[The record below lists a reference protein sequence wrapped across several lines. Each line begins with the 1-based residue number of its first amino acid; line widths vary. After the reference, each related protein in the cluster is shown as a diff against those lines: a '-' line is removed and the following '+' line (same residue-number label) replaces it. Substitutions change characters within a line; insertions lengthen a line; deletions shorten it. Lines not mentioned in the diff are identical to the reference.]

1 MRHLLSTGTSPKRV
15 FALAMDSSLLGRR
28 LAWVQ
33 AVPALG
39 RACGWCTS
47 DPVVLRQSIP
57 RMSKYN
63 PPRRRRSV
71 YPMPP
76 MHTLSTDCRVRMSSS
91 AAAEATSSSTMA
103 YVPSDTIFALSSGA
117 GAAAGVAVVRLS
129 GSSAFDVTKSM
140 LTSPSLLPKP
150 RVAALRRLR
159 DPITAEIL
167 DQALV
172 LCFPGPKSFTGED
185 VVELHLHGSRAVIAG
200 VTKALAASG
209 IARPAERGEFTR
221 RAFENGR
228 MDLTEVEGL
237 ADLIAADTAEQ
248 RRQALRQLG
257 GDVRA
262 VFEGWREE
270 LKGCLA
276 HAEAVIDFGE
286 DVDDGAFED
295 VIPRVTALR
304 KEMERRMNDDRRG
317 EIVRGGVRVAIVGPA
332 NAGKSTLLN
341 ILARRPAAIVS
352 PIAGTTRDVVEV
364 SLDMDGVPVIVSDTA
379 GLRERTDDPVEI
391 EGIRRARQAASSA
404 DITIFVQDASLESF
418 SWGSFDVTAA
428 RDALNKLQ
436 AAANDENDGSVIDSD
451 GSGPLSL
458 PSSSVLLVAN
468 KFDLVSGQDANLP
481 KVPEDGKSPLFQTS
495 LKEGRGVDAL
505 VSGLAAAVKAR
516 VSGDASGDDDDMRSA
531 EEAPVITRAR
541 HRYHVEQAVRAMEA
555 FELGRTGP
563 NRDFYLPMDLATEE
577 LRIASRELGAV
588 TGAIHVEEVL
598 DVIFSTFCIG
608 K

>member
-1 MRHLLSTGTSPKRV
+1 
-15 FALAMDSSLLGRR
+15 
-28 LAWVQ
+28 
-33 AVPALG
+33 
-39 RACGWCTS
+39 
-47 DPVVLRQSIP
+47 
-57 RMSKYN
+57 
-63 PPRRRRSV
+63 
-71 YPMPP
+71 
-76 MHTLSTDCRVRMSSS
+76 
-91 AAAEATSSSTMA
+91 MA
-103 YVPSDTIFALSSGA
+103 YIPNETIFALSSGT
-117 GAAAGVAVVRLS
+117 GSTAGVAVIRLS
-129 GSSAFDVTKSM
+129 GSAAFEVTRSM
-140 LTSPSLLPKP
+140 LTAPSLLPEP

-159 DPITAEIL
+159 DPATAEVL

-200 VTKALAASG
+200 VTDALAASG
-209 IARPAERGEFTR
+209 SVRPAERGEFTR

-262 VFEGWREE
+262 VFEAWREE

-276 HAEAVIDFGE
+276 HAEAVIDFGD

-295 VIPRVTALR
+295 VIPRVAALR

-352 PIAGTTRDVVEV
+352 PVAGTTRDVVEV
-364 SLDMDGVPVIVSDTA
+364 SLDMNGVPVIVSDTA

-391 EGIRRARQAASSA
+391 EGIRRARQAASCA
-404 DITIFVQDASLESF
+404 DITLFVQDASLDSF
-418 SWGSFDVTAA
+418 EWSSFNATSAHA
-428 RDALNKLQ
+428 ALNKIQ
-436 AAANDENDGSVIDSD
+436 AATSEESTSSFDEGERT
-451 GSGPLSL
+451 LSL
-458 PSSSVLLVAN
+458 SLVSSSVILVAN
-468 KFDLVSGQDANLP
+468 KLDLVPGQD
-481 KVPEDGKSPLFQTS
+481 ESPPMYPDSSDARIFQTS

-505 VSGLAAAVKAR
+505 VNGLEAAVKAR
-516 VSGDASGDDDDMRSA
+516 VSGDGGQDCENGRGV

-541 HRYHVEQAVRAMEA
+541 HRYHVEEAVKAMEA
-555 FELGRTGP
+555 FELGRTGA
-563 NRDFYLPMDLATEE
+563 NREFYLPMDLATEE

>member
-1 MRHLLSTGTSPKRV
+1 MFAMPVNSPFLVHRPAW
-15 FALAMDSSLLGRR
+15 ALALP
-28 LAWVQ
+28 
-33 AVPALG
+33 AVG
-39 RACGWCTS
+39 RAFGWRTCYLFS
-47 DPVVLRQSIP
+47 LRQSIAG
-57 RMSKYN
+57 MGTYS
-63 PPRRRRSV
+63 PRRRRRRVGSV
-71 YPMPP
+71 PP
-76 MHTLSTDCRVRMSSS
+76 MRILPGDCRMRMSSS
-91 AAAEATSSSTMA
+91 EAAAAMSSSTIT
-103 YVPSDTIFALSSGA
+103 YVPNETIFALSSGA

-129 GSSAFDVTKSM
+129 GPSAFDVTKSM
-140 LTSPSLLPKP
+140 LSSPTLLPKP

-159 DPITAEIL
+159 DPATAEIL

-200 VTKALAASG
+200 VTNALAASG
-209 IARPAERGEFTR
+209 SARPAERGEFTR

-262 VFEGWREE
+262 VFEAWREE

-341 ILARRPAAIVS
+341 VLARRPAAIVS
-352 PIAGTTRDVVEV
+352 PFAGTTRDIVEV

-379 GLRERTDDPVEI
+379 GLREATDDPVEI
-391 EGIRRARQAASSA
+391 EGIRRARHAAASA
-404 DITIFVQDASLESF
+404 DITIFVQDASSESF
-418 SWGSFDVTAA
+418 AWDCFNVASA
-428 RDALNKLQ
+428 RAALNRLGMV
-436 AAANDENDGSVIDSD
+436 ADEECTGGVVDSD
-451 GSGPLSL
+451 DSGQLSL
-458 PSSSVLLVAN
+458 SSSSVLLVAN
-468 KFDLVSGQDANLP
+468 KFDLVSEQDENVP
-481 KVPEDGKSPLFQTS
+481 KATEDSESPLFKTS

-505 VSGLAAAVKAR
+505 VSGLAAAVKTI
-516 VSGDASGDDDDMRSA
+516 VSGDGSGSEGNTRDA